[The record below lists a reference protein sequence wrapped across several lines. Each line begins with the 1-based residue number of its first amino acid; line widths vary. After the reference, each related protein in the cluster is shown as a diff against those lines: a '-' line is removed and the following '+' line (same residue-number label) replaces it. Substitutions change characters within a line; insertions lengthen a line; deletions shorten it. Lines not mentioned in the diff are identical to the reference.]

1 MKQNIDARPT
11 IEETI
16 LPSRDIT
23 RLDYN
28 GYLFTLYPETFDM
41 AKSRDALIE
50 DIRRSTPKDEPLEVT
65 HHTILRAYDE
75 KCERIFRNKPPHIQE
90 REMIA
95 LKKKIDARRV
105 PNGGKPLPQWIR
117 FVENGADPNDP
128 EALTW
133 DAANCRAVRVNKTI
147 QARLDAG
154 VGGIL
159 RDVKEN
165 EIDDGIDYELELAKI
180 AEEDAKYLARVKT
193 ENTTAKWSF

>member
-41 AKSRDALIE
+41 AKSRAALVE
-50 DIRRSTPKDEPLEVT
+50 DIRCSTPKDEPLEVT
-65 HHTILRAYDE
+65 HQTILRAYDE

-95 LKKKIDARRV
+95 LKKKIDERRV
-105 PNGGKPLPQWIR
+105 PKGGKPLPQWIR

-133 DAANCRAVRVNKTI
+133 DAVNCRAVRVNKPQKPT
-147 QARLDAG
+147 D
-154 VGGIL
+154 
-159 RDVKEN
+159 
-165 EIDDGIDYELELAKI
+165 
-180 AEEDAKYLARVKT
+180 
-193 ENTTAKWSF
+193 KWSF